1 MISAML
7 SLSEKQNAKLTA
19 EKTGCLIITTGN
31 IMIHII
37 TMEEAIMADLTNT
50 AILIAGDGNF

>member
-7 SLSEKQNAKLTA
+7 SLSEKQNA

-50 AILIAGDGNF
+50 AITIAGDGNF